1 METAYLILNNI
12 DHQFEYDNNV
22 EFKTSFVPTVGSWFQ
37 IPRQAEKDLIE
48 LIFNDYRIFQ
58 DYEDYMCFGKHDCPE
73 PYFSFEDLLFK
84 VEEVCWIP
92 VYGTDD
98 SVTCCVIIEPYDDCK
113 ERISAFARERG
124 DAPFDYYR
132 LLKRNTFKLYGLE
145 YSERCLQTSIG
156 EFIIEFGRRIY
167 SNNEYVGFLPD
178 EIEDCTDEEIIN
190 YLETEYSKS
199 ASPA

>member
-1 METAYLILNNI
+1 
-12 DHQFEYDNNV
+12 
-22 EFKTSFVPTVGSWFQ
+22 
-37 IPRQAEKDLIE
+37 
-48 LIFNDYRIFQ
+48 
-58 DYEDYMCFGKHDCPE
+58 MCFGKLDCPE

-113 ERISAFARERG
+113 ERISAFSRVRG
-124 DAPFDYYR
+124 DASFDHYR

-156 EFIIEFGRRIY
+156 EFIIEHGGRIY
-167 SNNEYVGFLPD
+167 SNNECVGFLPD

-190 YLETEYSKS
+190 YLETKYSKS